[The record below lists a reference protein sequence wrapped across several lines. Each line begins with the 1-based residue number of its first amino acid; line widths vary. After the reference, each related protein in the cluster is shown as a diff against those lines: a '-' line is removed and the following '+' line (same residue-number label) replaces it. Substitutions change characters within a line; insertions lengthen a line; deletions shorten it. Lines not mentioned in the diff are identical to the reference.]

1 MCDHLHFGSQFHI
14 KRNVSTLSQLLL
26 RSNVKIVNHLTI
38 LTYLFIMFAMIV
50 TSWFWCE
57 RKLCNNTAPISKLSL
72 YAHVN
77 LCVNRCTQENGI
89 IVIGSCN
96 STFSNLLSTLIIIF
110 HGWTEALDTY
120 VCMSLQTQT
129 KSCGI
134 KSVQRPVSG
143 PKLNIQQK
151 IVDHN

>member
-1 MCDHLHFGSQFHI
+1 MTTSILGASFI
-14 KRNVSTLSQLLL
+14 LSEMFQSYHNFL
-26 RSNVKIVNHLTI
+26 SGQTVKIVNHLTI

-57 RKLCNNTAPISKLSL
+57 RKLCTNTAPISKLSL

-96 STFSNLLSTLIIIF
+96 STFSNLLSTLIY
-110 HGWTEALDTY
+110 HLPRLDG
-120 VCMSLQTQT
+120 SLRHIRLYEFT
-129 KSCGI
+129 
-134 KSVQRPVSG
+134 
-143 PKLNIQQK
+143 NADE
-151 IVDHN
+151 IVWN

>member
-14 KRNVSTLSQLLL
+14 KRNVSKLSQLPL

-57 RKLCNNTAPISKLSL
+57 RKLCTNTAPISKLSL

-96 STFSNLLSTLIIIF
+96 STFSNLLSTLIY
-110 HGWTEALDTY
+110 HLPRLDGGLRHIRLYEFT
-120 VCMSLQTQT
+120 
-129 KSCGI
+129 
-134 KSVQRPVSG
+134 
-143 PKLNIQQK
+143 NADE
-151 IVDHN
+151 IVWN

>member
-1 MCDHLHFGSQFHI
+1 MTTSILGASFILNEMFQSYHNFPSGQ
-14 KRNVSTLSQLLL
+14 
-26 RSNVKIVNHLTI
+26 NVKIVNHLTI

-57 RKLCNNTAPISKLSL
+57 RKLCTNTAPISKLSL

-96 STFSNLLSTLIIIF
+96 STFSNLLSTLIY
-110 HGWTEALDTY
+110 HLPRLDG
-120 VCMSLQTQT
+120 SLRHIRLYEFT
-129 KSCGI
+129 
-134 KSVQRPVSG
+134 
-143 PKLNIQQK
+143 NADE
-151 IVDHN
+151 IVWN

>member
-50 TSWFWCE
+50 ASWFWCE
-57 RKLCNNTAPISKLSL
+57 RKLCTNTALISKLSL

-77 LCVNRCTQENGI
+77 LCVNRWSQENGI

-96 STFSNLLSTLIIIF
+96 STFSNLLSTLI
-110 HGWTEALDTY
+110 Y
-120 VCMSLQTQT
+120 QTQT

-134 KSVQRPVSG
+134 KTVQRSVSG

>member
-1 MCDHLHFGSQFHI
+1 MTTSILGASFI
-14 KRNVSTLSQLLL
+14 LSEMFQ
-26 RSNVKIVNHLTI
+26 SYHNFPSGQNVKIVNHLTI

-57 RKLCNNTAPISKLSL
+57 RKLCTNTAPISKLSL

-96 STFSNLLSTLIIIF
+96 STFSNLLSTLIY
-110 HGWTEALDTY
+110 HLPRLDG
-120 VCMSLQTQT
+120 SLRHLRLYEFT
-129 KSCGI
+129 
-134 KSVQRPVSG
+134 
-143 PKLNIQQK
+143 NADE
-151 IVDHN
+151 IVWN